1 MTSAGSELS
10 LVHSPHNN
18 TMITLP
24 SESSFIDEETKAQ
37 RG

>member
-10 LVHSPHNN
+10 LVHSLHNN
-18 TMITLP
+18 PMIRLP
-24 SESSFIDEETKAQ
+24 SESAFIDEEMKAQ